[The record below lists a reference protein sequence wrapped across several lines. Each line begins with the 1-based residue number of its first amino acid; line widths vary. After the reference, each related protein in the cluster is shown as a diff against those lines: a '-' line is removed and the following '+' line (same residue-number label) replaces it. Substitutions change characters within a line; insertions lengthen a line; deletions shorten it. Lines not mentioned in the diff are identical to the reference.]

1 MFSHDWP
8 ACSLTV
14 TLAPLC
20 AAVPFHELLMVC
32 PLAKL
37 QVSTQLLRVVLPPL
51 TMVMLAPKLLE
62 FWGLIV

>member
-20 AAVPFHELLMVC
+20 DTAPFQELAMVC

-37 QVSTQLLRVVLPPL
+37 QVNDQPLKAVLPL
-51 TMVMLAPKLLE
+51 LMMMTAAPNALE
-62 FWGLIV
+62 FCGEIL

>member
-1 MFSHDWP
+1 MFSHVWP

-32 PLAKL
+32 PFAKL
-37 QVSTQLLRVVLPPL
+37 QVNTQLLRVVLPPFL
-51 TMVMLAPKLLE
+51 MVTAAPKLLE

>member
-1 MFSHDWP
+1 MFSHVWP

-20 AAVPFHELLMVC
+20 VAAPFQELPMVC

-37 QVSTQLLRVVLPPL
+37 QVSDQLLRVVLPVFCME
-51 TMVMLAPKLLE
+51 TDAPKALVFCGE
-62 FWGLIV
+62 IV

>member
-1 MFSHDWP
+1 MFSHVWP

-20 AAVPFHELLMVC
+20 VTAPFQEPLMVC

-37 QVSTQLLRVVLPPL
+37 QVNDQLLRVVLPAFCME
-51 TMVMLAPKLLE
+51 TVAPKALE
-62 FWGLIV
+62 FCGEIV

>member
-14 TLAPLC
+14 TAAPLC
-20 AAVPFHELLMVC
+20 VKAPFHEPLMVC

-37 QVSTQLLRVVLPPL
+37 QVSDQLLRVVLP
-51 TMVMLAPKLLE
+51 V
-62 FWGLIV
+62 F